1 MMRISTQSFYE
12 QSRTAMGSLQ
22 SNLLRTQQQLG
33 AGTRMLAPSDDPLG
47 TTRAMALAQSI
58 AMNSQYS
65 ASRTQAT
72 QTLMQEES
80 VLQSTTSVLQNVKVL
95 LIQASGTLTDTDRAN
110 IATSLQSNLDQL
122 QGLANTADG
131 NGQFLFAGFKSG
143 SAPFVR
149 QADGAITYAG
159 DQGQRL
165 TQVDASRQMAGAD
178 DGRSIFQSV
187 QGGAG
192 YVTSARVDTVNP
204 NSFGNTGSGVFNS
217 TSVVDVSNGN
227 YGRDF
232 EIKFSGTGAVADPV
246 MFTVD
251 TVPGQT
257 TPPTAEV
264 FKEGSP
270 ITFGGLQISIS
281 GAPAAGDSFK
291 VSTAKNAGTDVFGA
305 IHDAIKA
312 LKTPMD
318 NGGPAA
324 QAKLLNALGTA
335 NRKVTN
341 AHENVLTVRAS
352 VGSRLQELDALGATG
367 DSRTL
372 NDKSALS
379 DLQDLDYASAISE
392 FYQRQTAL
400 QASQQTFV
408 KVQQISLFNYL

>member
-1 MMRISTQSFYE
+1 MRISTQSFYE
-12 QSRTAMGSLQ
+12 QSRATMGSLQ
-22 SNLLRTQQQLG
+22 SNLLRVQQQMG
-33 AGTRMLAPSDDPLG
+33 ANSKLLAPSDDPLG

-58 AMNSQYS
+58 AINSQYS

-72 QTLMQEES
+72 QTLTQEES

-95 LIQASGTLTDTDRAN
+95 LVQAGGTLNDSDRAN

-122 QGLANTADG
+122 QGLANTDDG

-165 TQVDASRQMAGAD
+165 AQVDASRQMAGAD
-178 DGRSIFQSV
+178 DGRSIFLTV

-192 YVTSARVDTVNP
+192 YVSEAATK
-204 NSFGNTGSGVFNS
+204 NTGSGVLGS
-217 TSVVDVSNGN
+217 ASVLDAGNPN
-227 YGRDF
+227 YGLDF
-232 EIKFSGTGAVADPV
+232 QISFGVDGTYQI
-246 MFTVD
+246 D
-251 TVPGQT
+251 TVPTSIAPADPAPDFTPGQL
-257 TPPTAEV
+257 
-264 FKEGSP
+264 

-281 GAPAAGDSFK
+281 GAPVKDDIFK

-312 LKTPMD
+312 LKTPVD

-335 NRKVTN
+335 NRKVTS
-341 AHENVLTVRAS
+341 AHDNVLTVRAS

-367 DSRTL
+367 DSRAL
-372 NDKSALS
+372 NDKSSLS

-408 KVQQISLFNYL
+408 KVQQISLFNYLK